1 MFPNNKQ
8 VTEEIKKEIKEIPR
22 NKWQWKPDNSKPTG
36 CNKSSSKKEVYSN
49 TILLQE
55 KRKTLNRQPKFTSK
69 TM

>member
-1 MFPNNKQ
+1 MGYWRNQKGNK
-8 VTEEIKKEIKEIPR
+8 KNSR
-22 NKWQWKPDNSKPTG
+22 NKWQWKHDNTKPMG